1 MLTGISLV
9 LCITFIVSLLLY
21 VPLGFVLGITALAVV
36 LYKGTLP
43 LSIIPQRMILGA
55 DSFALMAVPFFI
67 LAGYIMNRGGITRR
81 IIKFA
86 NVLVGPFQ
94 GGLGLAN
101 VAASML
107 FGGVSGSAVAD
118 STGIGSV
125 IIPAMKAEG
134 YDPDFSAAVTAASS
148 ICGPI
153 IPPSVP
159 MVIYG
164 ITAEVSIGAM
174 FLAGAIPGLMLGFA
188 LMGLAYYYA
197 VKRNYPRYGTVS
209 FSEFWNSFRSA
220 IWALIMPLIILGGIF
235 SGVFTVAESAAVAV
249 VYALAVG
256 VFVYREICLKDLLPL
271 LRQAA
276 VDTAVIMFV
285 ISVAALFSWV
295 MAISR
300 LPQLLTDWIFSLE
313 LGPVTVLLVLNLF
326 LLFIGTFMEAISAM
340 IILIPLLLPPTKA
353 LGIDP
358 IHLGTIIVFNLMLG
372 LLTPPVGLCL
382 YVTGRLADISLERVT
397 KASFPFLLVGIGV
410 LLFITL
416 FPDLVMLLPKAWLK

>member
-1 MLTGISLV
+1 MLTGITLV
-9 LCITFIVSLLLY
+9 LCITFVITLLLY

-43 LSIIPQRMILGA
+43 LAIIPQRMILGA
-55 DSFALMAVPFFI
+55 DSFSLMAVPFFV
-67 LAGYIMNRGGITRR
+67 LASYIMNQGGITRR
-81 IIKFA
+81 IISFS
-86 NVLVGPFQ
+86 NVIVGRFR

-125 IIPAMKAEG
+125 IIPAMIDEG

-174 FLAGAIPGLMLGFA
+174 FLAGAVPGILLGLSLMA
-188 LMGLAYYYA
+188 LTYYYA
-197 VKRNYPRYGTVS
+197 VKRSYPRYGAVS
-209 FSEFWNSFRSA
+209 LPEFWRAFRSA
-220 IWALIMPLIILGGIF
+220 IWALLMPVIILGGIF

-249 VYALAVG
+249 VYAFLVG
-256 VFVYREICLKDLLPL
+256 MFVYREFRVTDILPM
-271 LRQAA
+271 LRKAA
-276 VDTAVIMFV
+276 LDTAVIMFV

-300 LPQLLTDWIFSLE
+300 LPQLLTNWIFSLQ
-313 LGPVTVLLVLNLF
+313 LSPIAVLMVLNLC

-340 IILIPLLLPPTKA
+340 LIIIPLILPPTKA

-382 YVTGRLADISLERVT
+382 YITGRLANISLERVS
-397 KASFPFLLVGIGV
+397 KAALPFLLVGIGV
-410 LLFITL
+410 LLVITL
-416 FPDLVMLLPKAWLK
+416 FPGLVLFLPRVWLQ

>member
-1 MLTGISLV
+1 
-9 LCITFIVSLLLY
+9 
-21 VPLGFVLGITALAVV
+21 LGFVLGITALAVV

-43 LSIIPQRMILGA
+43 LAIIPQRMIIGA
-55 DSFALMAVPFFI
+55 DSFALMAVPFFV
-67 LAGYIMNRGGITRR
+67 LAGYIMNRGGITKR
-81 IIKFA
+81 IITFA
-86 NVLVGPFQ
+86 NVLVGPFR

-125 IIPAMKAEG
+125 IIPAMKDEG
-134 YDPDFSAAVTAASS
+134 YDPEFSAAITAASS

-188 LMGLAYYYA
+188 LMGLVYYYA
-197 VKRNYPRYGTVS
+197 VKRNYPRYGTVTLGQ
-209 FSEFWNSFRSA
+209 FWVAFRSA
-220 IWALIMPLIILGGIF
+220 IWALLMPVIILGGIF

-249 VYALAVG
+249 VYAFLVG
-256 VFVYREICLKDLLPL
+256 LLVYREIGLKDLFPL
-271 LRQAA
+271 LRDAA
-276 VDTAVIMFV
+276 IDTAVIMFV
-285 ISVAALFSWV
+285 IAVAALFSWV
-295 MAISR
+295 LAISR

-313 LGPVTVLLVLNLF
+313 LGAVPVLLVLNIF

-340 IILIPLLLPPTKA
+340 IILIPLLMTPTKA

-382 YVTGRLADISLERVT
+382 YITGRLANISLEQVS
-397 KASFPFLLVGIGV
+397 KAAFPFLMVGISV
-410 LLFITL
+410 LLIITL
-416 FPDLVMLLPKAWLK
+416 WPGLVMFLPRIWLQ